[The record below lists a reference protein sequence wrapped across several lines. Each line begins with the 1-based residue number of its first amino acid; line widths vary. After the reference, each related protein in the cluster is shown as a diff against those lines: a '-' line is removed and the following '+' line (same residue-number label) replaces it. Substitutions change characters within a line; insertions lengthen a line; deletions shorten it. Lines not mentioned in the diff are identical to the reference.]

1 METSKHAEKTA
12 LNQGC
17 IAIFSWGWGEKQPEG
32 DVNLRFHMI
41 RHSRTCECPGY
52 LNPRG
57 SVCFVL
63 SMVEVVDVRLD
74 FLTQGKKSS
83 KKTTE
88 LQVEL

>member
-1 METSKHAEKTA
+1 
-12 LNQGC
+12 
-17 IAIFSWGWGEKQPEG
+17 
-32 DVNLRFHMI
+32 MI

-83 KKTTE
+83 KKQQNCRLSSETRYIGSKEIAASLTTSIGGQNVSDI
-88 LQVEL
+88 LQDFFCT